1 MEPEIKNLAHKTNLI
16 MQALENK
23 TLTIDILNDYM
34 NDFRALNVDL
44 YRKLVSLYNP
54 YSCAIYTDDDIDQLE
69 FYLRR
74 NQLEFY
80 LIK

>member
-34 NDFRALNVDL
+34 NDFRALNVEL
-44 YRKLVSLYNP
+44 YRKLVSLNNP
-54 YSCAIYTDDDIDQLE
+54 YSASIYTDDDIE
-69 FYLRR
+69 
-74 NQLEFY
+74 QLEFY